1 METIEIGTEAK
12 IVIMT
17 FGSSSRRN
25 RSYGNQYR
33 HEIQAKLLEI
43 VEKGE
48 TYYRARFELLEDGA
62 AFKKGH
68 NITVSNNEILSK

>member
-1 METIEIGTEAK
+1 MEMLQIGAKAK

-25 RSYGNQYR
+25 RSYGKQYR

-48 TYYRARFELLEDGA
+48 SYYRARFELLEHGA
-62 AFKKGH
+62 GFKKGH
-68 NITVSNNEILSK
+68 NIIVSNNEILSK